1 LAGWADST
9 IERNMHPH
17 LLHTAGVPSVVT
29 TTLALAGMLAC
40 SPAFAADDMSD
51 APAPMTTPGMT
62 GPLAANPHPT
72 SFDTGPLGTWYVT
85 GAVTGLG
92 VWQDNALPGD
102 HGTFSD
108 LSNGQVFIQKT
119 SGPVQFFVQAGV
131 YSMPALGTA
140 YVRADDS
147 LDAYYG
153 VVPQAFVKFVA
164 NDHFSVIAGKLPT
177 MFGAEY
183 TFTFENMQVER
194 GLLWNQ
200 ENAVTRGV
208 QATYAQGPVTA
219 SLSWNDGFYSNR
231 YNWLSG
237 SLAYALDARNT
248 LTFIAGGNTDQ
259 TTRTGTATPLLQ
271 NNGQIYNVIYTH
283 ASGPWTITPY
293 LQYTRVPENTDI
305 GIPHSASTLGAAVL
319 ANYAFTSHF
328 SLAGRAE
335 YIDSSG
341 SAANGTPNLLY
352 GPGSSA
358 WSLTLTPTYQNRLL
372 FLRGEVSYVKARGA
386 TPGFA
391 FGSNLDDNAQ
401 SRVLIEAGLLF

>member
-1 LAGWADST
+1 
-9 IERNMHPH
+9 MHPK
-17 LLHTAGVPSVVT
+17 LLHAAGAPALLAS
-29 TTLALAGMLAC
+29 TLALGGLLAC
-40 SPAFAADDMSD
+40 PLTVIAADNAA

-72 SFDTGPLGTWYVT
+72 RFDTGPLGTWYVT
-85 GAVTGLG
+85 GALTGLG
-92 VWQDNALPGD
+92 VWQDHAVPGD
-102 HGTFSD
+102 HDTFSD
-108 LSNGQVFIQKT
+108 LGNGQVFIQKT
-119 SGPVQFFVQAGV
+119 SGAVQFFVQAGV

-153 VVPQAFVKFVA
+153 VVPQAFVKFVP
-164 NDHFSVIAGKLPT
+164 NEHVSVMLGKLPT

-183 TFTFENMQVER
+183 TFTFENMDIER

-219 SLSWNDGFYSNR
+219 SVSWNDGFYSNR

-237 SLAYALDARNT
+237 SLAYAFDASNT

-259 TTRTGTATPLLQ
+259 TPRAGTATPLLQ
-271 NNGQIYNVIYTH
+271 NIGQIYDVIYTH
-283 ASGPWTITPY
+283 AAGPWTITPY
-293 LQYTRVPENTDI
+293 LQYTRVPENADI
-305 GIPHSASTLGAAVL
+305 GIPHSASTLGAALL
-319 ANYAFTSHF
+319 ANYTFNSQF

-341 SAANGTPNLLY
+341 SVADAAPSLLY

-358 WSLTLTPTYQNRLL
+358 WSLTLTPTWQNRLL
-372 FLRGEVSYVKARGA
+372 FVRGEVSYVKASGT

-391 FGSNLDDNAQ
+391 FGSNLDESAQ
-401 SRVLIEAGLLF
+401 SRVLLEAGLLF